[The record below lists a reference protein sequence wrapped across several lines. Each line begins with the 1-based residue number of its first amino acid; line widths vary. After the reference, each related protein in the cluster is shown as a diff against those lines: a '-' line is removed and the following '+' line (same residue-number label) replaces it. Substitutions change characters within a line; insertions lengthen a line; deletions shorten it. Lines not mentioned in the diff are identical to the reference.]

1 MICHIMGVW
10 ITCVQRN
17 TLKCTQTHLYNGLAL
32 GDAGG
37 SVQVLEMSRFSGS
50 SVIRTAGKGWR
61 ARYQQQDCWV
71 ALASPSPIPSPI
83 LIRTAGEGW
92 TARSLQLFLGLFS
105 QSPLGGRSP
114 DYSEYSDSDYSDC
127 DHVVFENIYDQQR
140 PKGAFMS
147 KT

>member
-1 MICHIMGVW
+1 MMDGCVDHLSAKKDTEMHTHI
-10 ITCVQRN
+10 
-17 TLKCTQTHLYNGLAL
+17 HLYNGFAL
-32 GDAGG
+32 DTGG
-37 SVQVLEMSRFSGS
+37 SVQVLEMSRFSVS

-92 TARSLQLFLGLFS
+92 TARSLQLFRGLFS
-105 QSPLGGRSP
+105 RSPLGGRSP
-114 DYSEYSDSDYSDC
+114 DYSDSDCDYHDYSDC
-127 DHVVFENIYDQQR
+127 DHVIFENIYDQQR